1 MVTIPNAVEEI
12 IKTKPFLESALV
24 DGLVNLSALARQLK
38 PNIEERMGKKIN
50 EGAVVMALNRLVPR
64 LTKTSN
70 AKIDN
75 VVKNIGDIIVR
86 SNLTDVT
93 FQNSTTLFEKQA
105 TLLESIKDKSN
116 IFCTLSQG
124 VDETTIII
132 SSAYS
137 GDVDQIFVG
146 EKMICKAGNL
156 SSITVKLP
164 MSNSYSP
171 GIYYFIFKKLAW
183 ENVNVIEV
191 ISTSNEYTIVVDDK
205 DIDLAFSVL
214 MEVKRTDK

>member
-24 DGLVNLSALARQLK
+24 DGLINLSALARQLK
-38 PNIEERMGKKIN
+38 PNIEERMGKEIN

-86 SNLTDVT
+86 SDLTDIT
-93 FQNSTTLFEKQA
+93 FHNSSTLFEKQA
-105 TLLESIKDKSN
+105 ILLERIKDKNN

-124 VDETTIII
+124 IDETTIII

-137 GDVDQIFVG
+137 KSIEQIFIG
-146 EKMICKAGNL
+146 EKLISRADNL

-171 GIYYFIFKKLAW
+171 GIYYYIFKKLAW
-183 ENVNVIEV
+183 EDLNVIEV

-214 MEVKRTDK
+214 MEVKRTE

>member
-1 MVTIPNAVEEI
+1 MITIPNAVEEI

-24 DGLVNLSALARQLK
+24 DGLINLSALARQLK
-38 PNIEERMGKKIN
+38 PSIEERMEREIN

-70 AKIDN
+70 AKIDD
-75 VVKNIGDIIVR
+75 VVRNIGDIIVR
-86 SNLTDVT
+86 SDLTDIT
-93 FQNSTTLFEKQA
+93 FQNSPNLFEKQA
-105 TLLESIKDKSN
+105 VLLESIKNKSN

-132 SSAYS
+132 SSAYTKNIE
-137 GDVDQIFVG
+137 QIFIG
-146 EKMICKAGNL
+146 EHIISKADKL

-171 GIYYFIFKKLAW
+171 GIYYYIFKKLAW

-214 MEVKRTDK
+214 MGVKRT

>member
-1 MVTIPNAVEEI
+1 MVTIPHAVEEI

-24 DGLVNLSALARQLK
+24 DGLINLSALARQLK
-38 PNIEERMGKKIN
+38 PNIEERMGKEIN

-86 SNLTDVT
+86 SDLTDIT
-93 FQNSTTLFEKQA
+93 FHNSSTLFEKQA
-105 TLLESIKDKSN
+105 ILLERIKDKNN

-124 VDETTIII
+124 IDETTIII

-137 GDVDQIFVG
+137 KSIEQIFIG
-146 EKMICKAGNL
+146 EKMISRADNL

-171 GIYYFIFKKLAW
+171 GIYYYIFKKLAW
-183 ENVNVIEV
+183 EDLNVIEV

-214 MEVKRTDK
+214 MEVKRTE